1 MILFTFAVTAL
12 LLVTLFLL
20 LYPWRRKRTAQHLV
34 TSAVTLDTAAH
45 NFPALLNTTI
55 HRDRLAE
62 IERDY
67 KNGVISAAGYAQAQ
81 EELQRQLLEDVSQ
94 SQDIS
99 ASGPKSWRDGLALSV
114 FICVLAIGLYF
125 LVGNPAGL
133 TERATRNDNTEAL
146 AKVNALI
153 SRLEEKMQKNSDNP
167 EGWAMLARAY
177 RLTGRLDDAER
188 ALGRVGPTIN
198 QDASLLADL
207 AEILAQK
214 NGALAGRPG
223 ELILQALQLEPDNA
237 KALYLAGAAAF
248 EEARYNVAI
257 AHWEQL
263 KKQFDPGSEEA
274 RNIAAGIAKA
284 REAGGIKVGADESPA
299 LQDGRAK
306 DAPLAVA
313 DDDTAIASA
322 VSGRVELSPA
332 LRAQTTPDETVF
344 IFARA
349 VAGPRM
355 PLAIQQARVADLPLD
370 FHLDDTQAM
379 APENKIST
387 AKELRIEV
395 RVSKTGQAMPASGD
409 LTGSSAPVKPGTKG
423 IQVVID
429 QVVK

>member
-12 LLVTLFLL
+12 LLVTLISL
-20 LYPWRRKRTAQHLV
+20 LYPWWRRRTAQHRV
-34 TSAVTLDTAAH
+34 TSAIPLDTAAH

-67 KNGVISAAGYAQAQ
+67 KNGVISATGYAQAQ

-94 SQDIS
+94 PQDSS
-99 ASGPKSWRDGLALSV
+99 ASGAKSWRDGLALSV
-114 FICVLAIGLYF
+114 FVCVLATGLYF

-133 TERATRNDNTEAL
+133 TEGATRNDNAEAL

-153 SRLEEKMQKNSDNP
+153 AKLEEKMQKNPDNP
-167 EGWAMLARAY
+167 EGWTMLARAY
-177 RLTGRLDDAER
+177 RLTGRLDEAER
-188 ALGRVGPTIN
+188 ALGRVGPKIN
-198 QDASLLADL
+198 QDAALLADL

-214 NGALAGRPG
+214 NGSLAGRPG
-223 ELILQALQLEPDNA
+223 ELILQALKFEPNNG
-237 KALYLAGAAAF
+237 KALYFAGAAAF
-248 EEARYNVAI
+248 EEAQYNVAI

-284 REAGGIKVGADESPA
+284 REAGGIKVGADDTAPV
-299 LQDGRAK
+299 AK
-306 DAPLAVA
+306 ATNVTAAP
-313 DDDTAIASA
+313 DTAIASA
-322 VSGRVELSPA
+322 VSGRVALSPA
-332 LRAQTTPDETVF
+332 LRAQTKPDETVF

-349 VAGPRM
+349 VNGPRM

>member
-1 MILFTFAVTAL
+1 MTLFIFAIAAL
-12 LLVTLFLL
+12 LLVTLFSLL
-20 LYPWRRKRTAQHLV
+20 RPWWRRQTSQRRVA
-34 TSAVTLDTAAH
+34 SAVPLDTAAH
-45 NFPALLNTTI
+45 NFPAMLNTTI

-62 IERDY
+62 LERDH

-81 EELQRQLLEDVSQ
+81 EELQRQLLEDAAQ
-94 SQDIS
+94 PQDTN
-99 ASGPKSWRDGLALSV
+99 ASGAKSWRDGLVLAAFVPL
-114 FICVLAIGLYF
+114 LAIGLYV
-125 LVGNPAGL
+125 LVGSPAGL
-133 TERATRNDNTEAL
+133 TGTGNAAQSDNAQ
-146 AKVNALI
+146 AMNKVNTLI
-153 SRLEEKMQKNSDNP
+153 AKLEAKMQQNPDNP

-177 RLTGRLDDAER
+177 RLTGRLDEAER

-198 QDASLLADL
+198 QDAALLADL

-214 NGALAGRPG
+214 NDSLAGRPG
-223 ELILQALQLEPDNA
+223 ELILQALKLEPNNG
-237 KALYLAGAAAF
+237 KALYFAGAAAF
-248 EEARYNVAI
+248 EEGRYNVAI

-263 KKQFDPGSEEA
+263 KKQLDPQSDDA
-274 RNIAAGIAKA
+274 RNVAAGIAKA
-284 REAGGIKVGADESPA
+284 REMGGVKVGAGDTAPV
-299 LQDGRAK
+299 AK
-306 DAPLAVA
+306 ATNVTAAP
-313 DDDTAIASA
+313 DTAIASA

-332 LRAQTTPDETVF
+332 LRAQTTPGETVF

-349 VAGPRM
+349 VNGPRM

-387 AKELRIEV
+387 VKELRIEV